1 MSITFGKPCF
11 VDETDNYMDYINL
24 STKGDNIHK
33 GKMFSFFKWQWEI
46 MRRDRSLIFNY

>member
-11 VDETDNYMDYINL
+11 VEETDNYMDYINL

-33 GKMFSFFKWQWEI
+33 GKMYFF
-46 MRRDRSLIFNY
+46 